1 MSPIC
6 IVTDSS
12 AQFAQPSF
20 PGRNIVKIISH
31 DVEINGRLY
40 REGEDLR
47 AQNLPSSAS
56 KELQPKLIPPSPE
69 MFYQEFSSIGQSFD
83 TIIGIFLSSSLSEC
97 FNNATKA
104 AATLHGR
111 FNVQTID
118 SQTTSLGLGLL
129 VQAAA
134 DLVSKGCS
142 LTEVELQIRSQIPQ
156 IYGIFCM
163 PGLTYLNSNKFID
176 HAQATIGEMLGLL
189 PIFALEEGQLS
200 PLEKVRN
207 HRHAIEFFQEFLD
220 EFEYLQHI
228 ALLQSA
234 PPNPQEARMLRDY
247 AQDSFPKTPFTE
259 HTINLPLSVLFGPR
273 SMGLIVVEAHGHPR
287 H

>member
-31 DVEINGRLY
+31 GVQINGHIY

-47 AQNLPSSAS
+47 AQNLPPSAN
-56 KELQPKLIPPSPE
+56 KELQPQLIPPSAE
-69 MFYQEFSSIGQSFD
+69 MFYQEFMSIGQSYD
-83 TIIGIFLSSSLSEC
+83 TIIGLFLSSSLSEC
-97 FNNATKA
+97 YNNATKA
-104 AATLHGR
+104 ASTLHGR

-129 VQAAA
+129 VQSAA
-134 DLVSKGCS
+134 DLIAKGCS
-142 LTEVELQIRSQIPQ
+142 LPEVELQIRSQIPQ
-156 IYGIFCM
+156 IYGVFCT
-163 PGLTYLNSNKFID
+163 PGLTYLNSNNFID

-234 PPNPQEARMLRDY
+234 PPNAQDARMLRDY
-247 AQDSFPKTPFTE
+247 AQDGFPKTPFTE

-273 SMGLIVVEAHGHPR
+273 STGLIVVEAHGHQR

>member
-1 MSPIC
+1 MSSIC

-20 PGRNIVKIISH
+20 PGRNVVKIISH
-31 DVEINGRLY
+31 DVQINGRIFPG
-40 REGEDLR
+40 GEDLK
-47 AQNLPSSAS
+47 AQNLPPSAN

-69 MFYQEFSSIGQSFD
+69 MFYKEFSSIGQSYD
-83 TIIGIFLSSSLSEC
+83 TIIGLFLSSSLSEC
-97 FNNATKA
+97 YSNAAKA

-129 VQAAA
+129 VQFAA
-134 DLVSKGCS
+134 DLIAKGCS
-142 LTEVELQIRSQIPQ
+142 LSEIELHIRSQIPQ
-156 IYGIFCM
+156 IYGVFCT
-163 PGLTYLNSNKFID
+163 PGLTYLYSNKFID
-176 HAQATIGEMLGLL
+176 YAQATIGEMLGLL
-189 PIFALEEGQLS
+189 PIFALEDGQLS

-220 EFEYLQHI
+220 EFESLQHI

-234 PPNPQEARMLRDY
+234 PSNTQEARMLRDY

-273 SMGLIVVEAHGHPR
+273 SMGLIVVEAHGRQR